1 MNIDEPWSPWS
12 NASYPIGHP
21 TLTLC
26 SSGAGRQRSP
36 CAICKHAAQ
45 FYLLEVRVDQDVVGI
60 DMGAGHERARRLTER
75 VYGGT
80 VRTDHVAQP
89 ASCSGQLPVL
99 EKNVDGPAVRCADSH
114 ADGSRLVDGVH
125 KPVNSS
131 LDLRRMS
138 RAGTVASLTSE
149 FGHHSGRRARSHVR
163 DQERL

>member
-1 MNIDEPWSPWS
+1 M
-12 NASYPIGHP
+12 
-21 TLTLC
+21 
-26 SSGAGRQRSP
+26 SGARGVREHSRAVVSLVVHLKPERPSDIDALQQRRRASAQP
-36 CAICKHAAQ
+36 VRDLQARSAIK

-75 VYGGT
+75 VYGGR
-80 VRTDHVAQP
+80 VGADHVAQP

-131 LDLRRMS
+131 LWIC
-138 RAGTVASLTSE
+138 G
-149 FGHHSGRRARSHVR
+149 G
-163 DQERL
+163 